1 MQDAAWE
8 VDEST
13 AFDDLLERYGHCD
26 AEECLCPDGRT
37 EDVDYTPWEV
47 ILCRCCGA
55 QGIHLR
61 CGNLPANVEHPK
73 WTCSSCKKVLSV
85 LPPTYLNHYSRVAKE
100 SSTVDLKS
108 RDILLSTTFIL
119 GDDGLPRVAKTENAR
134 ITASTSDERPV
145 TAPISDKKPVI
156 ISVTP
161 KSSVE
166 EPEIKRVPA
175 KDEVVILHEL
185 ETEVT
190 ESPRKRKEL
199 EVKCDRDR
207 MIKRLKKTADA
218 KQSSILTYFSA
229 KSPKKTQDAARKLV
243 S

>member
-1 MQDAAWE
+1 M
-8 VDEST
+8 
-13 AFDDLLERYGHCD
+13 G
-26 AEECLCPDGRT
+26 
-37 EDVDYTPWEV
+37 WEV

-108 RDILLSTTFIL
+108 RDILLNTTFIL

-145 TAPISDKKPVI
+145 TAPISDKTPVI
-156 ISVTP
+156 IAVKP

-175 KDEVVILHEL
+175 KDEVVILHEV

-190 ESPRKRKEL
+190 ESPRKR
-199 EVKCDRDR
+199 
-207 MIKRLKKTADA
+207 KRLKKTADA

-229 KSPKKTQDAARKLV
+229 KSPKKAQDAA
-243 S
+243 

>member
-1 MQDAAWE
+1 M
-8 VDEST
+8 
-13 AFDDLLERYGHCD
+13 
-26 AEECLCPDGRT
+26 
-37 EDVDYTPWEV
+37 
-47 ILCRCCGA
+47 
-55 QGIHLR
+55 
-61 CGNLPANVEHPK
+61 
-73 WTCSSCKKVLSV
+73 
-85 LPPTYLNHYSRVAKE
+85 AKD

-108 RDILLSTTFIL
+108 RDVLLSTTFIL

-145 TAPISDKKPVI
+145 TAPISDKRPVI

-199 EVKCDRDR
+199 EVKCDLNLNL
-207 MIKRLKKTADA
+207 KRLKKTADA